1 MKIINKNKISKLKVY
16 KLEEQERNP
25 VIRMEIKLVHQ
36 ISIQEKQALI

>member
-16 KLEEQERNP
+16 KLEEQERNL
-25 VIRMEIKLVHQ
+25 VIRMEIKQLHR